1 MEPLAGEKCVALP
14 CLIPTVEGVSR
25 YPRQLRTT
33 EKYVYAI
40 EFQVVIR
47 FVRQI

>member
-1 MEPLAGEKCVALP
+1 MEPIDGEKCVALP
-14 CLIPTVEGVSR
+14 RLTPTVEGVSR

-40 EFQVVIR
+40 EFQVFIR
-47 FVRQI
+47 FVR